1 MRNLRV
7 NGDRLWSS
15 LMEMAKIGALPKGGC
30 GRLALSDE
38 DKAGRDLF
46 VAWCKR
52 AGCTIRVD
60 RLGNIFARRE
70 GRNPSLPPVMTG
82 SHLDTQ
88 PHGGKFDGVLGVL
101 AGLEVIRSLNDAK
114 IETEAPIE
122 VACWTNEEGS
132 RFAPAMCASGVFGG
146 AFTADY
152 VLAQKDLAG
161 KSFGEELKRI
171 GYAGS
176 EPCGGRPIGAFFEL
190 HIEQG
195 PILEAE
201 GLPIGVVTGVQG
213 VRWYDV
219 VVSGQDAHAGPTP
232 MDMRRDALLAAAR
245 MVNAVN
251 REARA
256 KAPNGRGT
264 VGQMQV
270 VPNSRNTVPGEIKF
284 TVDLRHPEKAEL
296 DALESAVRTAF
307 DDIARQLRVSVSF
320 ERIWDSPPTAFA
332 QAPIAAVR
340 EAAESLG
347 YAHREIVSGAGHD
360 SVYISRVAP
369 TAMIFIPCKGGLSHN
384 EEETAEPAHVEQ
396 GANVLLQAMIARAG

>member
-7 NGDRLWSS
+7 NGERLWAS

-46 VAWCKR
+46 VSWCKA
-52 AGCTIRVD
+52 AGCTIRMD
-60 RLGNIFARRE
+60 ALGNIFARRE
-70 GRNPSLPPVMTG
+70 GRNPALPPVMTG

-114 IETEAPIE
+114 IVTDAPVE
-122 VACWTNEEGS
+122 VACWTNEEGA
-132 RFAPAMCASGVFGG
+132 RFTPAMCASGVFGG

-152 VLAQKDLAG
+152 VLAQTDLSG
-161 KSFGEELKRI
+161 KTFGDELKRI

-201 GLPIGVVTGVQG
+201 KLPIGVVTGVQG

-256 KAPNGRGT
+256 RAPYGRGT

-284 TVDLRHPEKAEL
+284 TVDLRHPEKPAL
-296 DALESAVRTAF
+296 DGLEAAVKAAF
-307 DDIARQLRVSVSF
+307 DDIARQLRVAVSF
-320 ERIWDSPPTAFA
+320 ARIWDSPPTAFA
-332 QAPIAAVR
+332 EAPVAAVR
-340 EAAESLG
+340 EAAKALG
-347 YAHREIVSGAGHD
+347 YAHRDIVSGAGHD

-384 EEETAEPAHVEQ
+384 EEETAEPEHVTQ

>member
-1 MRNLRV
+1 
-7 NGDRLWSS
+7 
-15 LMEMAKIGALPKGGC
+15 
-30 GRLALSDE
+30 
-38 DKAGRDLF
+38 
-46 VAWCKR
+46 
-52 AGCTIRVD
+52 
-60 RLGNIFARRE
+60 
-70 GRNPSLPPVMTG
+70 
-82 SHLDTQ
+82 
-88 PHGGKFDGVLGVL
+88 
-101 AGLEVIRSLNDAK
+101 
-114 IETEAPIE
+114 
-122 VACWTNEEGS
+122 
-132 RFAPAMCASGVFGG
+132 
-146 AFTADY
+146 
-152 VLAQKDLAG
+152 
-161 KSFGEELKRI
+161 
-171 GYAGS
+171 
-176 EPCGGRPIGAFFEL
+176 
-190 HIEQG
+190 
-195 PILEAE
+195 
-201 GLPIGVVTGVQG
+201 
-213 VRWYDV
+213 
-219 VVSGQDAHAGPTP
+219 

>member
-1 MRNLRV
+1 MRNHRV
-7 NGDRLWSS
+7 NGERLWAS
-15 LMEMAKIGALPKGGC
+15 LMAMAKIGALPKGGC

-46 VAWCKR
+46 VRWCR
-52 AGCTIRVD
+52 EAGCSVRVD
-60 RLGNIFARRE
+60 ALGNIFARRE
-70 GRNPSLPPVMTG
+70 GRDPSLPPVMTG

-101 AGLEVIRSLNDAK
+101 AGLEVVRCLNDAGV
-114 IETEAPIE
+114 ETEAAIE
-122 VACWTNEEGS
+122 VAAWTNEEGA

-146 AFTADY
+146 AFDAAY

-161 KSFGEELKRI
+161 KTFGAELARI
-171 GYAGS
+171 GYAGA
-176 EPCGGRPIGAFFEL
+176 EPCGGRPIGTFFEL

-201 GLPIGVVTGVQG
+201 NLPIGVVTGVQG

-219 VVSGQDAHAGPTP
+219 TVSGQDAHAGPTP
-232 MDMRRDALLAAAR
+232 MEMRRDALLAAAK
-245 MVNAVN
+245 MVSAVN

-256 KAPNGRGT
+256 RAPHGRGT
-264 VGQMQV
+264 VGQMLV
-270 VPNSRNTVPGEIKF
+270 IPNSRNTVPGEIKF
-284 TVDLRHPEKAEL
+284 TVDLRHPEKAQL
-296 DALESAVRTAF
+296 DALEDDVRRAF
-307 DDIARQLRVSVSF
+307 GEIAGKGCVSV
-320 ERIWDSPPTAFA
+320 EMARIWDSPPVSFDGVA
-332 QAPIAAVR
+332 IEAVR
-340 EAAESLG
+340 ASASALG
-347 YAHREIVSGAGHD
+347 YAHRDIVSGAGHD

-396 GANVLLQAMIARAG
+396 GANVLLQAMLARAG